1 MTTLS
6 YRQGFVDCEQ
16 FRFLKKLGLL
26 EDAQFVAHL
35 GGELCGMVAP
45 GEDVPDGKAQETEP
59 LPVVE
64 HGNR

>member
-1 MTTLS
+1 M
-6 YRQGFVDCEQ
+6 QGFVDCEQ
-16 FRFLKKLGLL
+16 FQFLKKLGSL
-26 EDAQFVAHL
+26 EDTQFVAQL
-35 GGELCGMVAP
+35 VGELCSMVAA